1 MHRVRVLS
9 QQVTVLGD
17 GPAGGQPGEGPS
29 CPMQR
34 PGTRHGG
41 GKVEEALR
49 RIQASG
55 DTQEQRRRYLE
66 EIRSSGDR
74 LMADGTWPTLSMFDA
89 GLTTGH
95 DGDVPTREELA
106 QDLEAGTFAEGFEA
120 VHLLPGPWKDAR
132 TREEQVELLQQ
143 RATADAQ
150 GYGMFQSV
158 RYMHEYGGHGLAS
171 NIVVPDLAFYGT
183 GSDMRRLICARVLIG
198 DPDDAERISRVHT
211 RKEGNFCPILYDSV
225 IATEDNEHWQE
236 QRRHLSEAFLPL
248 SSLAQILPQSLERA
262 RGCAERLAGAAAG
275 GAAVDMNDFLLHEA
289 QAQLQ
294 LALLGCPE
302 AFMEATNKAIR
313 ATFQGEPG
321 SADVGALTSAMEA
334 IMARTTGEPS
344 LALPSDGRPVRG
356 PLSRAVGTS
365 ELPGS
370 ANFGNMLLILFAGHD
385 TTGHTMTWLLFELA
399 RHPDVQRE
407 LQREV
412 DAFFAALGG
421 SDLSYRDL
429 SRLPLMDR
437 CITET
442 LRLWP
447 AVPNGTFR
455 RLQFDET
462 VKGPRGEE
470 VLLPRGTAVQVAN
483 WPRHR
488 SPELWGADAN
498 RFNPGRA
505 FADGELARV
514 GCPMAAA
521 NPQSKRF
528 SPFAH
533 APRNCLGRNFA
544 QMEMRLIML
553 HLLWRFTFQLAPPYD
568 RLVGE
573 DSCPAPDVAEF
584 RGINRGTMG
593 PMNLDGGAQ
602 YAWGSRHTTAMQ
614 MFARPRA

>member
-1 MHRVRVLS
+1 MQRVRVLS
-9 QQVTVLGD
+9 KQVAVVGD
-17 GPAGGQPGEGPS
+17 GPAGGQAGEDMV
-29 CPMQR
+29 CPMRKARQD
-34 PGTRHGG
+34 GG
-41 GKVEEALR
+41 SGPVGEALR

-55 DTQEQRRRYLE
+55 DTQEQRKRYLE
-66 EIRSSGDR
+66 EIRNSGDR

-89 GLTTGH
+89 GLSTGH
-95 DGDVPTREELA
+95 DGDVPTRAELA
-106 QDLEAGTFAEGFEA
+106 QEIEAGAFAEGFDA
-120 VHLLPGPWKDAR
+120 VNLLPGPWKDAR
-132 TREEQVELLQQ
+132 TQEEQVELLERQ
-143 RATADAQ
+143 ATADAQ
-150 GYGMFQSV
+150 GYAMFQNV
-158 RYMHEYGGHGLAS
+158 RYMHQYGGRGLAS
-171 NIVVPDLAFYGT
+171 NIVVPSIAFYGT
-183 GSDMRRLICARVLIG
+183 GSEMRRLICARVFIG
-198 DPDDAERISRVHT
+198 DPDDAERLSRVHT
-211 RKEGNFCPILYDSV
+211 RKEGNFCPFLYDSV
-225 IATEDNEHWQE
+225 IATDDNEYWQA

-248 SSLAQILPQSLERA
+248 SSLAEILPKSLERA

-302 AFMEATNKAIR
+302 SFMEATNKDIR
-313 ATFQGEPG
+313 ATFQSEPG
-321 SADVGALTSAMEA
+321 SVEVGALTSAMQA
-334 IMARTTGEPS
+334 IMEQTTSEPS
-344 LALPSDGRPVRG
+344 LALPSDGRPVVG

-365 ELPGS
+365 KLPGS

-399 RHPDVQRE
+399 RHPEVQRE

-412 DAFFAALGG
+412 DAFYAELEGR
-421 SDLSYRDL
+421 DPSYRDL

-488 SPELWGADAN
+488 SQELWGADAN

-505 FADGELARV
+505 FAEEELARV
-514 GCPMAAA
+514 GCPMAAV
-521 NPQSKRF
+521 NPQSRRF

-533 APRNCLGRNFA
+533 APRSCLGRNFA

-553 HLLWRFTFQLAPPYD
+553 SLFRRFTFELAPPYD
-568 RLVGE
+568 RLMGK
-573 DSCPAPDVAEF
+573 DSTPVPDVAEF

-593 PMNLDGGAQ
+593 PMNLDGGSQ